1 MKKSFIC
8 IMLALFCISMGF
20 SVNKNEQAD
29 KNTKVVITGY
39 IISKGNMPF
48 PQAAIQTTDG
58 QEYLIIC
65 NEKSNKKLLNTQGN
79 KVKLTGYI
87 QNDTGFFVLKK
98 WKKVK

>member
-1 MKKSFIC
+1 MKKSLIC
-8 IMLALFCISMGF
+8 IILALFCVCTCF

-29 KNTKVVITGY
+29 KNTKIVITGY
-39 IISKGNMPF
+39 IISKGNIPF

-65 NEKSNKKLLNTQGN
+65 NEKTNKKLLNTQGK

-87 QNDTGFFVLKK
+87 QEATGFFVLKK